1 MNKWLLFQNSINDLV
16 ESNQS
21 KKAIKEKWASI
32 KDNFKDYKPS
42 HLLSV
47 INLLEQS
54 REGLKSK
61 ILDHGC
67 GAGHSLFFLA
77 SKGYTNIWGIDINQS
92 KSFII
97 RKKACN
103 RIFKVIL
110 NTKSNRIANY
120 NGKKINFKNNTFDYI
135 FSQQVIEHVHN
146 TFLDR
151 YISEESRILKNNGL
165 VLHQIPHRLGP
176 FEGHTKKWF
185 IHWLPRKLHYYF
197 LKDNNQNLN
206 LVKTALFL
214 RWPWE
219 LKSYFYKYFKKV
231 DNIVHM
237 RLKQD
242 IYSGEYSVKEKIIR
256 KILVFLFKLPIIGV
270 ILIKIFSP
278 FFQLEILI
286 RK

>member
-1 MNKWLLFQNSINDLV
+1 MNKWQLFKNSINDLI
-16 ESNQS
+16 EPNQS
-21 KKAIKEKWASI
+21 QKVIQEKWNLI
-32 KDNFKDYKPS
+32 INNFKDYKPT
-42 HLLSV
+42 HLLGILSS
-47 INLLEQS
+47 LEQS

-67 GAGHSLFFLA
+67 GAGNALFMLA
-77 SKGYTNIWGIDINQS
+77 SKGYTNIWGIDTNQTE
-92 KSFII
+92 SFII

-110 NTKSNRIANY
+110 NTKSDRITNY

-135 FSQQVIEHVHN
+135 FSQQVIEHVDN
-146 TFLDR
+146 AFLDK
-151 YISEESRILKNNGL
+151 YISEESRIIKDSGL

-185 IHWLPRKLHYYF
+185 IHWLPRKLYYYF
-197 LKDNNQNLN
+197 LKGNTQNLN

-219 LKSYFYKYFKKV
+219 LKSYFHKYFKNV

-237 RLKQD
+237 RLIQD
-242 IYSGEYSVKEKIIR
+242 IDSGEYSVKEKIIR

-270 ILIKIFSP
+270 LLIKIFSP

-286 RK
+286 KK